1 MLEFFFTR
9 PRQVAHAINIRIDE
23 RLDAVAAL
31 PPPPVAISIQ
41 RALAVSIPMQSA
53 AVISLTVHLFIVLG
67 IGFTV
72 FDAKRFAPPHNIM
85 DVVLVNS
92 KGASKPTKA
101 DALAQANLD
110 GGGNTDELRRAKT
123 PLPAMEQS
131 AARNEV
137 RAAQE
142 RVKQLEEE
150 MKSLMTQARAAAK
163 IAQGEIAPPAGSPK
177 PLAVSDLMQKSVEIA
192 KLEAQLSKEY
202 DAYQQRPK
210 RKFIGARA
218 AEYRFAQYVDNW
230 RLKIEHVG
238 NLNYPEEA
246 KARGVRGKL
255 LLTVAI
261 KANGEV
267 ESIEINDSS
276 GKRVLD
282 NAAKRIVQLAAPYD
296 KFPDSIKR
304 DTDVIHITRT
314 WMFMKGD
321 TLETK

>member
-1 MLEFFFTR
+1 MLPLFSR

-53 AVISLTVHLFIVLG
+53 TVVSLTVHLFIVLG
-67 IGFTV
+67 ISFTV

-92 KGASKPTKA
+92 KSASKPTKA

-110 GGGNTDELRRAKT
+110 GGGNTDEKRRAKT

-131 AARNEV
+131 TARNELQ
-137 RAAQE
+137 AAQD
-142 RVKQLEEE
+142 RVKQLEAE
-150 MKSLMTQARAAAK
+150 MKSLMTQARASVK
-163 IAQGEIAPPAGSPK
+163 IAQGEIVPPAGSPK
-177 PLAVSDLMQKSVEIA
+177 PVAAADLMQKSVEIA

-210 RKFIGARA
+210 RTFIGARA

-230 RLKIEHVG
+230 RLKIEYVG

-246 KARGVRGKL
+246 KTSGIRGKL

-267 ESIEINDSS
+267 ESIEINQSS

-296 KFPDSIKR
+296 KFPDNIKR